1 MATRARSIRWAM
13 FLQLGTAI
21 ALYYTGP
28 LRRGAGIRADRSL
41 HDHPD
46 YVAALRNKIV
56 SLVHLDR
63 IDEARH
69 TLRRMLELIPDLT
82 IATLTQMIPGGVAAA
97 GGEQYLEAFR
107 KAGLPEE

>member
-1 MATRARSIRWAM
+1 MRLSP
-13 FLQLGTAI
+13 LDPLGYVFALGMAI
-21 ALYYTGP
+21 ALITLGRYDEA
-28 LRRGAGIRADRSL
+28 LEWADRSL

-69 TLRRMLELIPDLT
+69 TLQRLIELIPHLT
-82 IATLTQMIPGGVAAA
+82 IATLTQMTPGGLAAA